1 MRGREGEKERGRE
14 GEDKHSG
21 CVGACMSWCSYKGQ
35 GVYAV
40 SSFLPSLC
48 RFWQVPLPAEPSL
61 SSSANFLNLDL
72 MLFLFACTGVFI
84 CSHVCVCEEPCV
96 YGGLWST
103 LAVTLEV
110 LFTFICKEFLPALEL
125 SQ

>member
-1 MRGREGEKERGRE
+1 VREEKKGRGREGEKERGRE

-40 SSFLPSLC
+40 SSLLPSLC

-72 MLFLFACTGVFI
+72 MLFLFACAGVFI
-84 CSHVCVCEEPCV
+84 CSHVC
-96 YGGLWST
+96 
-103 LAVTLEV
+103 
-110 LFTFICKEFLPALEL
+110 
-125 SQ
+125 